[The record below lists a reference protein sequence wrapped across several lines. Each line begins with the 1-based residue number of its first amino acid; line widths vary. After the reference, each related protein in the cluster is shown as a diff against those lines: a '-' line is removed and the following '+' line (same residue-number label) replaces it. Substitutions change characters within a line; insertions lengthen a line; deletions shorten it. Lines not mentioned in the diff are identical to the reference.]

1 VPQQRCAM
9 RMTLDSEL
17 FDGVL
22 AVLDADL
29 LRPALLA
36 GVGPAKALG
45 LGPAFMGAYLTA
57 DVAQAWRCEGSC
69 GLLLVR
75 PPIG

>member
-1 VPQQRCAM
+1 MFRSARAQVPQQRSAM

-45 LGPAFMGAYLTA
+45 LGLLSWALT
-57 DVAQAWRCEGSC
+57 
-69 GLLLVR
+69 
-75 PPIG
+75 